1 MNKQSKLTLEIAL
14 KRLEEITADIN
25 NDNISIDNMI
35 LLYEEAIKLN
45 NFCKNKL
52 SDIENKIK
60 NITDEKK

>member
-25 NDNISIDNMI
+25 DDNISIDNMI

>member
-25 NDNISIDNMI
+25 NDNISIDDMI

-45 NFCKNKL
+45 NFCKNRL

-60 NITDEKK
+60 IITDEKK